1 MDPLWATIGAGNL
14 SHNRNTRKGAR
25 DNHLFKFLG
34 EDSARLERATVAGG
48 RLGGGRCFSLPCGG
62 AGKRSVFSCGVEHM
76 VGKMGT
82 EEKAMG
88 HKKPNA
94 PHHFCSSAA
103 HQCRRSSLFFV
114 VATANRL
121 PHA

>member
-14 SHNRNTRKGAR
+14 SHNRNTRKNAR

-76 VGKMGT
+76 GGKMGT